1 MTAFQIRDARLP
13 QDKAPLLEFILGS
26 QQFEKSF
33 ELNRRLDDDV
43 APEYFESLCLEVEK
57 RGGRIFVAEEGRGS
71 LLGWAVAY
79 AMEDEIFVTGAERR
93 FAYLS
98 ELYVAEAARGAGIG
112 QALIRACETWA
123 RSAGYSSIRIGVLSG
138 NARADGIYREAGYAP
153 YALTLRKYL

>member
-1 MTAFQIRDARLP
+1 MTAFQIRDVRLP
-13 QDKAPLLEFILGS
+13 QDKAQLLEFILGS

-33 ELNRRLDDDV
+33 EPNRRLDDDV
-43 APEYFESLCLEVEK
+43 AREYFESLCSEVSK
-57 RGGRIFVAEEGRGS
+57 KGGRILVAEDERGS
-71 LLGWAVAY
+71 LLGWAVAL
-79 AMEDEIFVTGAERR
+79 AAEDEIFVADAERR

-112 QALIRACETWA
+112 QALIRACEAWA

-138 NARADGIYREAGYAP
+138 NTRADRIYRAAGYAP